1 MQNDINELK
10 NVDSKTPVILRVK
23 KMGRK
28 KELVVGFWVLFNREA
43 FFYKSIDFSIVLLVG
58 ISYCNSESGQIKIG

>member
-1 MQNDINELK
+1 MF
-10 NVDSKTPVILRVK
+10 VILRVK

-28 KELVVGFWVLFNREA
+28 KELVVGFWVLFNREV

-58 ISYCNSESGQIKIG
+58 ISYCNSESG

>member
-10 NVDSKTPVILRVK
+10 NVDSKMFVIFRVK

-28 KELVVGFWVLFNREA
+28 KELVVGFWVLFNREV

>member
-10 NVDSKTPVILRVK
+10 NVDSKMFVILRVK

-28 KELVVGFWVLFNREA
+28 KELVVGFWVLFNREV
-43 FFYKSIDFSIVLLVG
+43 FFYKCIDFSIVLLVG